1 MHDLAATFG
10 EETLLRGGGGGGAS
24 RSDDEDDETDA
35 EGVASTP
42 RSSSSL
48 ELRALRATL
57 AMLRENKDA
66 AKTREA
72 CGPVMTGAAD
82 ATPRGMLAGS
92 LDVEPASSDSATRG
106 ADRFGFEGVPTSA
119 LDRVEAFLRRS
130 REELRRERELV
141 DAALWEDA
149 LREKGRAG
157 DGVGGAG
164 DLGRVSGAGESLV
177 GPDGRLLVRAPA
189 GASTRETR
197 ENRSPA
203 GVRTPGFAALQ
214 KKVEPPE
221 RAAAAEREGAFASE
235 RYASEEESESNS
247 DSDLENSDSDPTRT
261 RGARRKKT
269 GGNGAPPRRP
279 PGLIVVASLVDKLPN
294 LAGLARTCEVLGA
307 EALVVADAK
316 VFAKPEFASIS
327 VTAERW
333 LPTREV
339 PRNRL
344 GAYLEALRREGYWLV
359 GLEQTRG
366 ATSLDAFRFREK
378 TALVLGRER
387 EGVDADV
394 LARLDECVVIP
405 QEGLIRSLNV
415 HVSASV
421 AVAEYAAARR
431 RGGLVR
437 EGAGGWGW

>member
-1 MHDLAATFG
+1 
-10 EETLLRGGGGGGAS
+10 
-24 RSDDEDDETDA
+24 
-35 EGVASTP
+35 
-42 RSSSSL
+42 
-48 ELRALRATL
+48 
-57 AMLRENKDA
+57 MLRENKDA

-72 CGPVMTGAAD
+72 CGPVMTGSAD

-92 LDVEPASSDSATRG
+92 LDVEPARSDS

-157 DGVGGAG
+157 DGVG
-164 DLGRVSGAGESLV
+164 RVSGAGETLV

-189 GASTRETR
+189 GASTRDAR

-203 GVRTPGFAALQ
+203 GVRTVPPGFAALQ
-214 KKVEPPE
+214 KKVEPPSS
-221 RAAAAEREGAFASE
+221 RAAAAEREGALASE
-235 RYASEEESESNS
+235 RYASEEESDSESNSENS
-247 DSDLENSDSDPTRT
+247 DSDSEHSDSDPTRTT

-269 GGNGAPPRRP
+269 GGRGAPPRRP

-339 PRNRL
+339 PRTRL

-394 LARLDECVVIP
+394 LARLDECVVVP

-415 HVSASV
+415 HVSASL

-431 RGGLVR
+431 RGGWCARGRGVSGR
-437 EGAGGWGW
+437 MKR